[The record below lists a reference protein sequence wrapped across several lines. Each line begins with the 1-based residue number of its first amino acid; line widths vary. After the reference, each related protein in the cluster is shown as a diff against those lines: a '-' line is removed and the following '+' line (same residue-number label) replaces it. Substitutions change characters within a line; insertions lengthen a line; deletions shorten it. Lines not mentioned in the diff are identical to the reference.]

1 MVLQVLYPTFV
12 NVGDHHTINGDA
24 DLLVIR
30 MKALKP
36 FVVKNTTAK
45 GLLVDK
51 QLREV
56 EL

>member
-1 MVLQVLYPTFV
+1 V
-12 NVGDHHTINGDA
+12 NVGDHHTFNGDA

-36 FVVKNTTAK
+36 FTVKNTTAK

-51 QLREV
+51 QLRS
-56 EL
+56 LTL